1 MKLSFALV
9 DDDSQDRVNNDKHGF
24 KDVGEI
30 RIGVEVERL
39 YNKTLDQTR
48 QDIQE
53 SASVANRLPA
63 LMNSPA

>member
-9 DDDSQDRVNNDKHGF
+9 DDDGQDRVNNDKHGF

-30 RIGVEVERL
+30 RIGVVEVERL

-48 QDIQE
+48 QDI
-53 SASVANRLPA
+53 
-63 LMNSPA
+63 